1 MAQHLWSPIR
11 ALVVVVCFAL
21 GVWLAFHH
29 PLAPIA
35 AVVVFV
41 AWCAASYRWPSIAFA
56 ALPAIIPIVDLAP
69 WTGWIVVEEFD
80 LVLLGTAAGTYAS
93 IAFGPQEQLGRRS
106 SRLFHI
112 FTLLFLGSVLA
123 ALVIGVVAAFS
134 ELFGSPAL
142 VFGGFGFLALA
153 FSLAFQDI
161 LKNFIAG
168 IFMLLERPFR
178 LGDEITVDNH
188 TGIVENIEMRATTL
202 RTSDG
207 EQVITPN
214 SLVYTGTIIN
224 RTRYPTRLF
233 TLTAKVPAGAALDGL
248 AERLEEQLK
257 SRPDIVKD
265 PPPHVSLQPSLDGGL
280 TLEVRYWLDYRRN
293 DPLVVQASVGRQI
306 YQAIQ
311 SPTEPTSTGPPR
323 KAAGT

>member
-1 MAQHLWSPIR
+1 MGAMWHWITQHWDDDWAKFVEGILLLLLSFVIASLVRRTLRNQLKRPHIDQQV
-11 ALVVVVCFAL
+11 ALLISRIVF
-21 GVWLAFHH
+21 LA
-29 PLAPIA
+29 
-35 AVVVFV
+35 V
-41 AWCAASYRWPSIAFA
+41 
-56 ALPAIIPIVDLAP
+56 
-69 WTGWIVVEEFD
+69 
-80 LVLLGTAAGTYAS
+80 VLLGV
-93 IAFGPQEQLGRRS
+93 IAF
-106 SRLFHI
+106 
-112 FTLLFLGSVLA
+112 FTRW
-123 ALVIGVVAAFS
+123 
-134 ELFGSPAL
+134 FGSPTL

-202 RTSDG
+202 RTSEG

-233 TLTAKVPAGAALDGL
+233 TLTAKIPTGVPLDGL
-248 AERLEEQLK
+248 AEKLKEEIQ
-257 SRPDIVKD
+257 SRPDIAKD
-265 PPPHVSLQPSLDGGL
+265 PPAHVALQPNIDGGL

-293 DPLVVQASVGRQI
+293 DPLAVQAAIGQQVYR
-306 YQAIQ
+306 AIQ
-311 SPTEPTSTGPPR
+311 STEASPKR
-323 KAAGT
+323 

>member
-1 MAQHLWSPIR
+1 MGAMLASAASAWETLRSYLPSDHDLFK
-11 ALVVVVCFAL
+11 VVVAILILVAFYLLARFVRMLAGKELKRVNADPQVAL
-21 GVWLAFHH
+21 LVNRM
-29 PLAPIA
+29 
-35 AVVVFV
+35 VF
-41 AWCAASYRWPSIAFA
+41 
-56 ALPAIIPIVDLAP
+56 
-69 WTGWIVVEEFD
+69 
-80 LVLLGTAAGTYAS
+80 
-93 IAFGPQEQLGRRS
+93 
-106 SRLFHI
+106 
-112 FTLLFLGSVLA
+112 LA

-188 TGIVENIEMRATTL
+188 TGIVENIEVRATTL
-202 RTSDG
+202 RTSEG

-248 AERLEEQLK
+248 AERVEEQLK
-257 SRPDIVKD
+257 SRPDIAKD
-265 PPPHVSLQPSLDGGL
+265 PPPRVGLQPSLDGGL

-293 DPLVVQASVGRQI
+293 DPLVVQAAVGRHS
-306 YQAIQ
+306 YEVIQ
-311 SPTEPTSTGPPR
+311 PATQPTS
-323 KAAGT
+323 AAPSRAGGTQTTRSL

>member
-1 MAQHLWSPIR
+1 MGAMLASAASAWETLRSYLPSDHDLFK
-11 ALVVVVCFAL
+11 VVVAILILV
-21 GVWLAFHH
+21 AF
-29 PLAPIA
+29 
-35 AVVVFV
+35 
-41 AWCAASYRWPSIAFA
+41 YFA
-56 ALPAIIPIVDLAP
+56 ARLTRSLARK
-69 WTGWIVVEEFD
+69 E
-80 LVLLGTAAGTYAS
+80 LVRVKADPQVALLVN
-93 IAFGPQEQLGRRS
+93 
-106 SRLFHI
+106 RLV
-112 FTLLFLGSVLA
+112 FLT
-123 ALVIGVVAAFS
+123 ALVIGVVTAFS

>member
-1 MAQHLWSPIR
+1 MGAMLASAMSAWETFRSYLPNGHDLFK
-11 ALVVVVCFAL
+11 V
-21 GVWLAFHH
+21 GVAIVIL
-29 PLAPIA
+29 
-35 AVVVFV
+35 
-41 AWCAASYRWPSIAFA
+41 IAFY
-56 ALPAIIPIVDLAP
+56 LLAR
-69 WTGWIVVEEFD
+69 VVRLLAGKELRRVNAD
-80 LVLLGTAAGTYAS
+80 PQVVLLVNR
-93 IAFGPQEQLGRRS
+93 IVF
-106 SRLFHI
+106 
-112 FTLLFLGSVLA
+112 LA

-178 LGDEITVDNH
+178 IGDEITVDNH
-188 TGIVENIEMRATTL
+188 TGLVENIEMRATTL
-202 RTSDG
+202 RTSEG
-207 EQVITPN
+207 EQVIAPN

-233 TLTAKVPAGAALDGL
+233 TLTAKLPSGVAPDGL
-248 AERLEEQLK
+248 AEKLK
-257 SRPDIVKD
+257 EDIQRRPDIAKD
-265 PPPHVSLQPSLDGGL
+265 PPPHVALQPSIDGGL

-293 DPLVVQASVGRQI
+293 DPLAVQAAIGRQV

-311 SPTEPTSTGPPR
+311 SS
-323 KAAGT
+323 K

>member
-1 MAQHLWSPIR
+1 MWAWISAHWDEQWARFVEGILLLLLG
-11 ALVVVVCFAL
+11 LV
-21 GVWLAFHH
+21 
-29 PLAPIA
+29 
-35 AVVVFV
+35 
-41 AWCAASYRWPSIAFA
+41 AASVVRATLRKELKRPHIDPQVALLISRIAY
-56 ALPAIIPIVDLAP
+56 LA
-69 WTGWIVVEEFD
+69 V
-80 LVLLGTAAGTYAS
+80 VLLGV
-93 IAFGPQEQLGRRS
+93 IAF
-106 SRLFHI
+106 
-112 FTLLFLGSVLA
+112 FTRW
-123 ALVIGVVAAFS
+123 
-134 ELFGSPAL
+134 FGSPAL

-178 LGDEITVDNH
+178 LGDEITVDGH

-207 EQVITPN
+207 EQVLTPN

-233 TLTAKVPAGAALDGL
+233 TLTAKVPAGVVPDGL
-248 AERLEEQLK
+248 VEQVEEQLK
-257 SRPDIVKD
+257 SRPDLVKD
-265 PPPHVSLQPSLDGGL
+265 PPPHVGLQPSVDGGL

-293 DPLVVQASVGRQI
+293 DPLAVQASVARKI

-311 SPTEPTSTGPPR
+311 SPSEPTSTGPSR